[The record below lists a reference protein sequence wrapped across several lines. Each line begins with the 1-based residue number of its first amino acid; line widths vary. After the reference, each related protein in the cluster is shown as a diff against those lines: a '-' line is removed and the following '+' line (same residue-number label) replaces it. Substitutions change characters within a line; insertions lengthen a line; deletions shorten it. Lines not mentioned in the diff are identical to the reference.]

1 MDKKLEAKF
10 EYNREHVS
18 ELRSEAVLRLGI
30 FTEVDGSSIF
40 FCRIELLGSSQVEN
54 VVTNDFR
61 RKDFDFIATALV
73 RGGDDN
79 GNGGRAMLY
88 GSSVGKGRRMIGRAT
103 GIGDRGGL

>member
-1 MDKKLEAKF
+1 MV
-10 EYNREHVS
+10 HQV
-18 ELRSEAVLRLGI
+18 
-30 FTEVDGSSIF
+30 F
-40 FCRIELLGSSQVEN
+40 FCRIEVLGSSQVEN

-88 GSSVGKGRRMIGRAT
+88 GSSVGKGRGMIGRAT